1 MKKAIL
7 TTCLLVLCSFVVCLA
22 AITGLNGKWA
32 GTVKINEEDELSLT
46 YNFKVDN
53 DKLTG
58 IVQTP
63 DGQELPIADGIV
75 AGNEFAFKVKAGK
88 YTVLHTGKY
97 LGDSVIVSAD
107 VEGKSLHATLKR
119 TDK

>member
-1 MKKAIL
+1 MKKVIL
-7 TTCLLVLCSFVVCLA
+7 TTTLLVLCSFVVCLA

-32 GTVKINEEDELSLT
+32 GTVKISEDDELSLT
-46 YNFKVDN
+46 YNFKVN
-53 DKLTG
+53 DGKLTG

-63 DGQELPIADGIV
+63 DGDLPIADGIIS
-75 AGNEFAFKVKAGK
+75 GNEFAFKVKAGK

-97 LGDSVIVSAD
+97 YGDSVVVSAD